1 MIYTVLVKPGSKKGP
16 LVVVDGNQLTV
27 FLREKPVDGMAN
39 QALIKVLAEHFRV
52 SKSQII
58 IKTGSK
64 SRHKLVDIV

>member
-1 MIYTVLVKPGSKKGP
+1 MIYTVLVKPSSKKGP

-27 FLREKPVDGMAN
+27 FLREKPVDGVAN